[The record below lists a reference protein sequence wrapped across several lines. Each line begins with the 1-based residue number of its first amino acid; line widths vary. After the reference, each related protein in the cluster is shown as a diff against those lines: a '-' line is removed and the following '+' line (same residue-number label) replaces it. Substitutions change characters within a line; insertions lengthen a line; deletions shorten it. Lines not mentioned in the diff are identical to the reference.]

1 MTTIVFGMRSALLV
15 IFFFFF
21 LSSHADDNPNGR
33 GPIVYD
39 AQVTMHELD
48 FGRRPAAEREPTPRG
63 LPPEST
69 RSESSVF
76 APGPQLGFVPPP
88 PAAADRRREQERR
101 ERDARR
107 RNWITTSMDGEE
119 AEASPGPGLSEGWGW
134 LAEELGMAE
143 RDRELEREERR
154 RMDEEA
160 DAMPLSMRNIVESGL
175 IESEFF
181 ETPARTSPAALD
193 RSPLAANGENRNAI
207 GREQDISPWQ
217 EESSR
222 FGPPTASIDRDL
234 FGGGQRAG
242 SGLSWDLSR
251 DRSVGSSTAGFGQST
266 SEIGSFG
273 SRTVGGISPATVGQP
288 TRWGSSWEADAGWQ
302 QPPPVQRTTP
312 RGLSST
318 PRPESNFDVN
328 SRGRLSPDPG
338 W

>member
-1 MTTIVFGMRSALLV
+1 MRYCILAVSFLLS
-15 IFFFFF
+15 
-21 LSSHADDNPNGR
+21 LSSQADDNSRSNGR

-48 FGRRPAAEREPTPRG
+48 IGRRPADEREPTPRG

-69 RSESSVF
+69 RSEPNIF
-76 APGPQLGFVPPP
+76 APGQQPGFLPPP
-88 PAAADRRREQERR
+88 PVPADRRREQERR

-119 AEASPGPGLSEGWGW
+119 AEAGPSPGLSEGWGW

-143 RDRELEREERR
+143 RERELEREERR
-154 RMDEEA
+154 RLDEDT
-160 DAMPLSMRNIVESGL
+160 DAERMIIRNNIESGL
-175 IESEFF
+175 IASEFF
-181 ETPARTSPAALD
+181 ETPARIDT
-193 RSPLAANGENRNAI
+193 LAAERAPTAVNERI
-207 GREQDISPWQ
+207 GDLRERAGRDPEPSPWQ
-217 EESSR
+217 DESSR

-251 DRSVGSSTAGFGQST
+251 DRSVGSSTAGFGPSS

-288 TRWGSSWEADAGWQ
+288 TRWGSSWEADTGWQ
-302 QPPPVQRTTP
+302 QPAQSTAP
-312 RGLSST
+312 RGLQST
-318 PRPESNFDVN
+318 PRADPAFDFN
-328 SRGRLSPDPG
+328 SRGRLSPEPG